1 MDKYVTIKTIK
12 KNSRV
17 FGQQNLINVL
27 ENVLKNN
34 ETICVY
40 GDTGI
45 GKTYI
50 VEHVLHGTK
59 FIKLSQDILTSKNKI
74 DEYFSRLVESDY
86 HIFIDDLDCE
96 ILGIKEISERKKIS
110 NGALIV
116 TCKNNEKINFCD
128 CIQVEKLSNEQ
139 LSCLAKYH
147 YPKKDGYEVD
157 ICIKNFDGDVSN
169 FIFSLGFSHSKDV
182 FKQPKELICDL
193 VCKNSTKSE
202 SPMNYIGNL
211 ISEHGYSSAIIHEN
225 YSDGV
230 SSIDDAVK
238 IIDDISKSDII
249 DIKLYKGNWEY
260 SDYYNLHGIIKPSM
274 VINHRLDINKIRP
287 GSVWTKYNNYRMRQ
301 NKLRDI
307 SMRTR
312 GLGINELVLLGKHCQ
327 QCKLDVI
334 PLLLSYGIISSD
346 IDVINHISLRNKIK
360 SKTTQEIKRK
370 LKSLSSEN
378 I

>member
-1 MDKYVTIKTIK
+1 MDKYVTIKSIK

-17 FGQQNLINVL
+17 FGQENLINVL

-40 GDTGI
+40 GDTGV

-74 DEYFSRLVESDY
+74 DEYFSRIVESDH

-116 TCKNNEKINFCD
+116 TCKNIEKINFCD
-128 CIQVEKLSNEQ
+128 CIEVQKLSIENLQ
-139 LSCLAKYH
+139 SIAKYH

-157 ICIKNFDGDVSN
+157 KCIKNFDGDVSN
-169 FIFSLGFSHSKDV
+169 FIFSLGFSHSKDI
-182 FKQPKELICDL
+182 FKQPKELVCDL
-193 VCKNSTKSE
+193 LCKNSKRPE
-202 SPMNYIGNL
+202 SALNYIGN
-211 ISEHGYSSAIIHEN
+211 IIPEHGYSSAIIHEN
-225 YSDGV
+225 YPDGV
-230 SSIDDAVK
+230 SSINEVAD
-238 IIDDISKSDII
+238 IIDNISKSDVI
-249 DIKLYKGNWEY
+249 DSELYKGNWEY
-260 SDYYNLHGIIKPSM
+260 SNYYNLHGIIKPST
-274 VINHRLDINKIRP
+274 IIDHRLDVNKIRP
-287 GSVWTKYNNYRMRQ
+287 GSVWTKYNNFRMRQ
-301 NKLRDI
+301 NKLIDI
-307 SMRTR
+307 SKRTR
-312 GLGINELVLLGKHCQ
+312 GLGINELILLGKHCQ
-327 QCKLDVI
+327 QYKLDVI
-334 PLLLSYGIISSD
+334 PLLLSYGIINSD

-370 LKSLSSEN
+370 LKSLTSD
-378 I
+378 